1 MNNEIIREDLNFIL
15 QMADLEKLKKLYEDI
30 KNKFRIDIIQAPTQ
44 QTLLQP
50 IKDPISKGEF
60 YGGEVLVTTT
70 IVVLKEIKSKGW
82 AMVLDDNKEL
92 SLYIAT
98 CDAVFGAGYFKNDIK
113 NLIEDTNKNIEIKE
127 KEQNRK
133 VNSTRVNFDLM

>member
-1 MNNEIIREDLNFIL
+1 MNNEVTREDLNFIL
-15 QMADLEKLKKLYEDI
+15 QMADLKKLKKLYENI
-30 KNKFRIDIIQAPTQ
+30 KNRFKIDIVQAPTQ

-60 YGGEVLVTTT
+60 YGGEILVTTA
-70 IVVLKEIKSKGW
+70 IVAIKDVKCKGW

-98 CDAVFGAGYFKNDIK
+98 CDAVFEDGYFKDDIK
-113 NLIEDTNKNIEIKE
+113 RLIEETKIDIKIKE

-133 VNSTRVNFDLM
+133 INSTRVNFDLM